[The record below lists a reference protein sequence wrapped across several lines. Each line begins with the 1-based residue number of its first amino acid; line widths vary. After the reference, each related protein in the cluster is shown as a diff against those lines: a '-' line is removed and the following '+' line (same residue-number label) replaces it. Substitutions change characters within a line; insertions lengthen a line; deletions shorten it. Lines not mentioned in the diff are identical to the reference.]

1 MQNSGLATI
10 GDAFTSLAQL
20 YEIPL
25 LMFVSYRGLEPDKT
39 FPEHVIMGNI
49 TESVLEAYDI
59 PYWNMKGENWRKI
72 LDKALERM
80 KEDSSVVCIL
90 VEKGVII

>member
-1 MQNSGLATI
+1 
-10 GDAFTSLAQL
+10 
-20 YEIPL
+20 
-25 LMFVSYRGLEPDKT
+25 
-39 FPEHVIMGNI
+39 MGNV
-49 TESVLEAYDI
+49 TEAVLEAYGI

-80 KEDSSVVCIL
+80 NKDSSVVCIL